1 MRNYIIT
8 EGQLNR
14 LLTEDI
20 SSKEKGFDILSKM
33 MNRHYPF
40 ITRVYP
46 KTLEGLGS
54 YLSVNIDI
62 DLNKFYKVTGT
73 NPPEQ
78 FYNNPHLFELLKEPG
93 MYLRRYVDSKHK
105 EDYSVD
111 YNIEMNEM
119 LNRYHK
125 LIPESMRV
133 TKFEGRT
140 DEDLLDLATTTYG
153 GDEYFFVRWRDEKE
167 PIDLEVEYFFP
178 TVDINKL

>member
-14 LLTEDI
+14 LLTEEI

-62 DLNKFYKVTGT
+62 DLNKFYKVTRT

-93 MYLRRYVDSKHK
+93 MYLRRYVDSEHK
-105 EDYSVD
+105 EEYSVD
-111 YNIEMNEM
+111 YNIEMNEI
-119 LNRYHK
+119 LNRYHQ
-125 LIPESMRV
+125 LLPESMQV

-140 DEDLLDLATTTYG
+140 DEDLSQLGSNSFDAA
-153 GDEYFFVRWRDEKE
+153 FFFRWRDEKE

>member
-14 LLTEDI
+14 LLTEEI

-46 KTLEGLGS
+46 KTLEGLAS
-54 YLSVNIDI
+54 YLEVNIDI
-62 DLNKFYKVTGT
+62 DLNKFYKVTRT

-78 FYNNPHLFELLKEPG
+78 YYNNPHLFELLKEPG
-93 MYLRRYVDSKHK
+93 MYLRRYVDEKYK
-105 EDYSVD
+105 EEYSTD
-111 YNIEMNEM
+111 YNSDMNDI
-119 LNRYHK
+119 LNKYHQ
-125 LIPESMRV
+125 LLPESIRV

-140 DEDLLDLATTTYG
+140 DEDLRQLGNNSFDA
-153 GDEYFFVRWRDEKE
+153 EFFFRWRDEKE
-167 PIDLEVEYFFP
+167 PVELEVEYFFP